1 MSWPSR
7 EFMVRQSV
15 LNAAHLYWP
24 ATVKVDGMARALSML
39 SAGGYVS
46 FPFRAV
52 VKNEFRKLTERN
64 WEPLT

>member
-1 MSWPSR
+1 M
-7 EFMVRQSV
+7 